1 MLQRLTQRLKN
12 EPFLWTTLLFA
23 GIIYGLISFVNHY
36 CFRTYTL
43 DLGAYTNALY
53 DYAHFSANDSSAFKA
68 VPENLLADHF
78 DLYLPLF
85 SPLSYLFGTYTL
97 LIVQVIAT
105 LGGAVGIYRYFE
117 HTQPETNMRKFALIY
132 FLLFFGVF
140 AAFSFDYHSNVV
152 ATMLVPWLLLAF
164 QKRRIITIGILVLL
178 ILIAKE
184 NMALWM
190 IFIGIGLAVNHYR
203 DKHLRYAALG
213 IAVFSVAYFILITGI
228 VMPALS
234 NTGKYPHFHY
244 SVLGEGSGEALKH
257 LLAHPIDSFRLL
269 FVNHTGIPANNF
281 VKAELWIVLAVS
293 GIFCLRKPVYL
304 FMLIPVLAQKLF
316 HDNVAMWGINQHY
329 AVEFAPILAI
339 GTFEAIAVIKKDR
352 WRKIAAFTAVVCS
365 FACAIRVMDNT
376 IAYAEK
382 ARVRVY
388 KAAHY
393 SREFSVDEAYAIINR
408 IPDDAVV
415 SAQSAFVPHLA
426 LRESIYQ
433 FPVIRDAS
441 YILLSPVD
449 NPYPLSQDLYSQKK
463 DSLLNTPDWRIVIQN
478 KSFILLKKKQS

>member
-1 MLQRLTQRLKN
+1 MLQHLTRRLKK
-12 EPFLWTTLLFA
+12 EPFLFVALLLA
-23 GIIYGLISFVNHY
+23 GVIYGLISFVNHY
-36 CFRTYTL
+36 YFRTYTL

-53 DYAHFSANDSSAFKA
+53 DYAHLGANDSSAFKEI
-68 VPENLLADHF
+68 PENLLADHF

-97 LIVQVIAT
+97 LIVQLIAT
-105 LGGAVGIYRYFE
+105 LAGAVGVYRYFE
-117 HTQPETNMRKFALIY
+117 YTHPEHNIRKFALVY

-164 QKRRIITIGILVLL
+164 QKRHLITAGILVLL
-178 ILIAKE
+178 IIVAKE
-184 NMALWM
+184 NLALWM
-190 IFIGIGLAVNHYR
+190 TFIGLGLAVQHFR
-203 DKHLRYAALG
+203 DKRLRYLALG
-213 IAVFSVAYFILITGI
+213 IAVFSVVYFILITGL

-244 SVLGEGSGEALKH
+244 SVLGENSGAALKQ
-257 LLAHPIDSFRLL
+257 LLSHPIDSFRLL
-269 FVNHTGIPANNF
+269 FVNHTNIAANNY

-293 GIFCLRKPVYL
+293 GLFCLRKPVYL
-304 FMLIPVLAQKLF
+304 FMLIPVLAQKLY

-329 AVEFAPILAI
+329 AVEFAPLLAI
-339 GTFEAIAVIKKDR
+339 GTFEAIAAFRKDR
-352 WRKIAAFTAVVCS
+352 WRKIAAYTAVICS
-365 FACAIRVMDNT
+365 FACVIRVMDNT

-382 ARVRVY
+382 ARIRVY

-393 SREFSVDEAYAIINR
+393 SREFPVGEAYAVMQR
-408 IPDDAVV
+408 IPDDAIV
-415 SAQSAFVPHLA
+415 SAQSAFLPHLA

-441 YILLSPVD
+441 FILLSPID
-449 NPYPLSQDLYSQKK
+449 NPYPLSQEQFLQKK
-463 DSLLNTPDWRIVIQN
+463 DSLLNTPEWRVVIQN
-478 KSFILLKKKQS
+478 KSFILLQKKQP